1 MCNCENT
8 LACSCGSLITTNK
21 GNKGDTGS
29 QGPQGIPGEN
39 GSNGM
44 LDWETYDIS
53 CWVSNGITNAES
65 TNDEISQDFIDAF
78 CEMYQRVNVEITAN
92 NDYTFTNKNEV
103 VYINP
108 VLNDIFFPSVT
119 VTITSATNGTATVDV
134 DNHTVIFTPATDFV
148 GTATIVYKITD
159 ANGNFAS
166 ATIYVTVNDVA
177 STEQIETTIENT
189 LITLLQRALVS

>member
-78 CEMYQRVNVEITAN
+78 LRNV
-92 NDYTFTNKNEV
+92 
-103 VYINP
+103 
-108 VLNDIFFPSVT
+108 S
-119 VTITSATNGTATVDV
+119 TS
-134 DNHTVIFTPATDFV
+134 
-148 GTATIVYKITD
+148 KC
-159 ANGNFAS
+159 
-166 ATIYVTVNDVA
+166 
-177 STEQIETTIENT
+177 
-189 LITLLQRALVS
+189 